1 MLMWK
6 HVTERKINRPKAK
19 PNMAGRIRVRA
30 KQDAFDVKVNFSVH
44 LLNLCHPAFKSL
56 CRRWWPELF
65 SF

>member
-30 KQDAFDVKVNFSVH
+30 KQDAFDVKVKN
-44 LLNLCHPAFKSL
+44 SL
-56 CRRWWPELF
+56 YTY
-65 SF
+65 